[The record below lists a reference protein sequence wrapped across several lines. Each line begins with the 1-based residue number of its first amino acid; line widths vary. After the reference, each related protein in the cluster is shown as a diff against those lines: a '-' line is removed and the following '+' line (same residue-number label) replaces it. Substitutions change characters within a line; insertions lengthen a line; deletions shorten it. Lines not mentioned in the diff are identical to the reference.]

1 MAALESV
8 PAAGRMPAAANPSMD
23 RTTMGDQQEKTAS
36 QKKEWLGVVALLI
49 LLSCPWYW
57 TVFGGAEDQ
66 WALPGWLLWSLG
78 IALAIALIT
87 AWASL
92 HRWHAG
98 DNDD

>member
-1 MAALESV
+1 MALES
-8 PAAGRMPAAANPSMD
+8 RLAAAEPPMGKTKMD
-23 RTTMGDQQEKTAS
+23 DQQEKTSARNRG
-36 QKKEWLGVVALLI
+36 WLGVVFLLI

-57 TVFGGAEDQ
+57 PAFGSVEDQ

-78 IALAIALIT
+78 IALAIASIT

-98 DNDD
+98 ENDD

>member
-1 MAALESV
+1 
-8 PAAGRMPAAANPSMD
+8 
-23 RTTMGDQQEKTAS
+23 MGDQREKTAS
-36 QKKEWLGVVALLI
+36 QKKGWLGLVVLLI

-57 TVFGGAEDQ
+57 PAFGNAEDQ

-78 IALAIALIT
+78 IALAIASIT

>member
-8 PAAGRMPAAANPSMD
+8 PAAANPSMD

>member
-1 MAALESV
+1 
-8 PAAGRMPAAANPSMD
+8 
-23 RTTMGDQQEKTAS
+23 MGDQQEKTAS
-36 QKKEWLGVVALLI
+36 QKRGWLGVVALLI

-78 IALAIALIT
+78 LALAIALIT

>member
-1 MAALESV
+1 
-8 PAAGRMPAAANPSMD
+8 MPAAANPSMD